1 MDCSICYEE
10 LNQHDRDPRELP
22 CGHAVCNS
30 CVVSL
35 RQTGLFSGRRTE
47 CPHCPASDEE
57 VEEAEEEAMEEEE
70 DEA

>member
-1 MDCSICYEE
+1 M
-10 LNQHDRDPRELP
+10 
-22 CGHAVCNS
+22 GS

-57 VEEAEEEAMEEEE
+57 VEDAVEEAMEE
-70 DEA
+70 